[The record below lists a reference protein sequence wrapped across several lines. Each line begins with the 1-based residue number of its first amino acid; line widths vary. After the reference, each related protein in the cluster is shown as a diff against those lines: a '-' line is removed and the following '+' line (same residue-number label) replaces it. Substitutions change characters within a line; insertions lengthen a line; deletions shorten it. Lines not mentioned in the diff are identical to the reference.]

1 VAEQNVKAPRRTR
14 TGRLRA
20 FNRARW
26 MKTSRYAVS
35 GLVLII
41 AGLVVLILGILLY
54 TGGLTQAGFLIGGVG
69 VIVVIVGIVR
79 LLIGF
84 INPASP
90 EDLRPLEIQEEQ
102 TPDEDGEVADNGTV
116 A

>member
-1 VAEQNVKAPRRTR
+1 MAEQNVKAPRRTR
-14 TGRLRA
+14 ASRLRA

-26 MKTSRYAVS
+26 TKTSRYTVS
-35 GLVLII
+35 GLAFII
-41 AGLVVLILGILLY
+41 AGLVVVILGILLY
-54 TGGLTQAGFLIGGVG
+54 TAALYQAGFLIGGVG
-69 VIVVIVGIVR
+69 VIVVIVGVVR

-90 EDLRPLEIQEEQ
+90 EDLRPLEMKEENL
-102 TPDEDGEVADNGTV
+102 DEDSKVVDGGTI

>member
-1 VAEQNVKAPRRTR
+1 
-14 TGRLRA
+14 
-20 FNRARW
+20 
-26 MKTSRYAVS
+26 MKTSRYTVS

-41 AGLVVLILGILLY
+41 AGLVVVILGILLY
-54 TGGLTQAGFLIGGVG
+54 TAALYNAGFLIGGIG

-84 INPASP
+84 INPATP
-90 EDLRPLEIQEEQ
+90 DDLIPLEVHEEVD
-102 TPDEDGEVADNGTV
+102 PDEDAKVVDDGTV

>member
-1 VAEQNVKAPRRTR
+1 VAEQNVKAPRRSK
-14 TGRLRA
+14 TGRLQV
-20 FNRARW
+20 FNRALW

-35 GLVLII
+35 GLVVII
-41 AGLVVLILGILLY
+41 AGLVVVILGIVLY
-54 TGGLTQAGFLIGGVG
+54 TAALYQAGFLVGGVG
-69 VIVVIVGIVR
+69 VLVVIIGIVR

-90 EDLRPLEIQEEQ
+90 EDLRPLEIREEN
-102 TPDEDGEVADNGTV
+102 PDEDAQVADDGTV

>member
-1 VAEQNVKAPRRTR
+1 MAEQNVKTPRRTR
-14 TGRLRA
+14 TSRLRA

-26 MKTSRYAVS
+26 MKMSRYTVS
-35 GLVLII
+35 GLAFII
-41 AGLVVLILGILLY
+41 AGLVVVIFGILLY
-54 TGGLTQAGFLIGGVG
+54 TASYYQAGFLIGGVG
-69 VIVVIVGIVR
+69 VIIVIVGVVR

-90 EDLRPLEIQEEQ
+90 EDLRPLEMHEE
-102 TPDEDGEVADNGTV
+102 DLSEDAKVVDDGTI

>member
-1 VAEQNVKAPRRTR
+1 VAEQNVKSPRRTR

-26 MKTSRYAVS
+26 MKTSRYTVS

-41 AGLVVLILGILLY
+41 AGLVVVILGILLY
-54 TGGLTQAGFLIGGVG
+54 TAALYNAGFLIGGIG

-90 EDLRPLEIQEEQ
+90 EDLRPLEMNDEAN
-102 TPDEDGEVADNGTV
+102 PDEDAEVVDDGTV